1 MSVDFPDWVNAAPAT
16 DPKLIKQQLFDLERR
31 MSLYQQMGAEFPKS
45 LTWELLSCTK
55 SLLKNLEEEDYWDT
69 LTMRLK
75 TRDLV
80 DYLIQRDGLLCHF
93 PGCKHPKVF
102 KGYDDIS
109 IDHWIPKSRG
119 GTDHTNNL
127 KLMHVKCNN
136 AKSNRLVLPD
146 GTLEVRP
153 AKTAKKA
160 KAARKKPCEKCWEG
174 RNLGP
179 DDVCAICGMTAMPQ
193 PWPRY
198 KQRTPK
204 ECDHNIYFC
213 WSCTLGFAPR
223 EEVAVDI
230 GLVTDIDDEIKVLE

>member
-1 MSVDFPDWVNAAPAT
+1 MFDKA
-16 DPKLIKQQLFDLERR
+16 DP
-31 MSLYQQMGAEFPKS
+31 P
-45 LTWELLSCTK
+45 
-55 SLLKNLEEEDYWDT
+55 T
-69 LTMRLK
+69 L
-75 TRDLV
+75 DH
-80 DYLIQRDGLLCHF
+80 I
-93 PGCKHPKVF
+93 HPT
-102 KGYDDIS
+102 
-109 IDHWIPKSRG
+109 SRG
-119 GTDHTNNL
+119 GLDVSTNWAVA
-127 KLMHVKCNN
+127 HRSCNN
-136 AKSNRLVLPD
+136 AKGDRLVLPD
-146 GTLEVRP
+146 GTLEP
-153 AKTAKKA
+153 KPI
-160 KAARKKPCEKCWEG
+160 KAARKSKVEKKKPCEKCWEG